1 MPDFQIPYWHISLKN
16 CTFAC
21 MFRKWLIGCLFL
33 LAFHPAVA
41 VNNAT
46 EPENEKSVLA
56 LYEACQV
63 KQVLS
68 FDVFKKAVM
77 GRQRFGIKQSLVAIC
92 DFTKPSTEKRFFVI
106 DLVQKKLLIHSWV
119 AHGRNTGDNEAKYFS
134 NTPSSLKSS
143 KGFFSIGSQ
152 IMSPKHG
159 IALLLEGLQKGLND
173 KAKQREIIIHGA
185 HYVSETFIKQYG
197 RLGRSFGCPA
207 LSDEVMKTF
216 VPLAANGGLLYI
228 HAKGL

>member
-1 MPDFQIPYWHISLKN
+1 
-16 CTFAC
+16 
-21 MFRKWLIGCLFL
+21 MFRKWLIVFLFL
-33 LAFHPAVA
+33 LAFRPAVA
-41 VNNAT
+41 LNNAT
-46 EPENEKSVLA
+46 AAKQDLSIVE
-56 LYEACQV
+56 LYQACGVQS
-63 KQVLS
+63 VLS
-68 FDVFKKAVM
+68 FEVFKKAVQ
-77 GRQRFGIKQSLVAIC
+77 GKERFGVKQSMIAIC

-106 DLVQKKLLIHSWV
+106 DLLQKKLLIHSWV

-152 IMSPKHG
+152 INSPKHG

-173 KAKQREIIIHGA
+173 KARQREIIIHGA

-207 LSDEVMKTF
+207 LSEDVMKMF
-216 VPLAANGGLLYI
+216 VPLAAHGGLLYI